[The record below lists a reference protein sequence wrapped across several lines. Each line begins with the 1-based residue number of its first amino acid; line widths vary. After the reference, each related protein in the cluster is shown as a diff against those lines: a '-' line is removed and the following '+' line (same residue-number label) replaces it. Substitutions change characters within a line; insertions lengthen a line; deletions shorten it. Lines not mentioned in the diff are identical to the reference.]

1 MSQPNF
7 LQVERSLSAAV
18 AWCTT
23 HNGAPSAKAY
33 GASLVAMQRAFDEVR
48 LETNAT
54 YTSWRSRYGE
64 ELRAF
69 KRLRLAI
76 EATRE
81 LADEH
86 AIDGCPERSIL
97 YTERAE
103 IHALAHETI
112 AFLAPHASQWSWI
125 ARQSDEMTRSMAQSD
140 ADKAAAEAAYA
151 TYTVS
156 VKRRVGIYAEAVALL
171 NEFLE
176 ESKADAPGD
185 PGLAA
190 AAYNRG

>member
-7 LQVERSLSAAV
+7 LQVERSLSASV
-18 AWCTT
+18 AWCTAHPST
-23 HNGAPSAKAY
+23 PSAKAY
-33 GASLVAMQRAFDEVR
+33 GASLAAMKPAFETVK

-54 YTSWRSRYGE
+54 YNAWRGRYGE

-69 KRLRLAI
+69 KRLRLVI
-76 EATRE
+76 ETTRE

-103 IHALAHETI
+103 IHGLAEDTI
-112 AFLAPHASQWSWI
+112 AFLAPHAAQWPWI
-125 ARQSDEMTRSMAQSD
+125 ARQTTEMRRQMAQSD
-140 ADKAAAEAAYA
+140 ADQAAAEAAYA

-171 NEFLE
+171 NEFLD
-176 ESKADAPGD
+176 ESRSDSPGD

-190 AAYNRG
+190 AAYNRA